1 MNDNRGMKHFLHKLG
16 GYYLIPHELLHVLAY
31 RLIGKP
37 CEYEWGQYFVRPLA
51 SRTKGQRL
59 FVLLFP
65 FVTCW
70 VLAFFFHLL
79 WILSALFFIEIPFD
93 RYLID
98 GPTWHFSF
106 PIIGTLLIIYSGA
119 SYGDIIIT
127 YRLLFRKDKLQ
138 HNRPQPHQ

>member
-1 MNDNRGMKHFLHKLG
+1 MNDNRGVKNFWHKLG

-37 CEYEWGQYFVRPLA
+37 CAYEWGDYRVRPLRQ
-51 SRTKGQRL
+51 RTWGEKV

-65 FVTCW
+65 FIVCL
-70 VLAFFFHLL
+70 VLGFIFGLL
-79 WILSALFFIEIPFD
+79 WLLSAFFIEIPSD
-93 RYLID
+93 RYFID
-98 GPTWHFSF
+98 GPTWHFVF
-106 PIIGTLLIIYSGA
+106 PILATLFIFYSGA
-119 SYGDIIIT
+119 SYGDIIIA